1 MKARVTWAGDLTF
14 IGESNSGHAIAMSA
28 GAANGG
34 RDSCI
39 RPMEMVLV
47 GMGGCTAID
56 VVSILQKARQPVAD
70 CVVELQAERA
80 TTTPAVFTAINVHFI
95 VTGRDLSE
103 EQVKRAV
110 DLSADKYCSVSI
122 MLGKSVAISHSFEV
136 RQAD

>member
-14 IGESNSGHAIAMSA
+14 IGESNSGHSIAMSA

-39 RPMEMVLV
+39 RPMEMVLL

-56 VVSILQKARQPVAD
+56 VVSILKKARQNVLD
-70 CVVELQAERA
+70 CEVLLDAERA
-80 TTTPAVFTAINVHFI
+80 QGTPAVFTAIQVHYV
-95 VTGRDLSE
+95 VTGRGLTE

-110 DLSADKYCSVSI
+110 DLSAEKYCSVSI
-122 MLGKSVAISHSFEV
+122 MLGKSVDIRHSFEI
-136 RQAD
+136 REPE

>member
-14 IGESNSGHAIAMSA
+14 IGESNSGHAVAMSA

-34 RDSCI
+34 RDTCI

-56 VVSILQKARQPVAD
+56 VVSILKKARQDVAD
-70 CVVELQAERA
+70 CEVLLEAERA
-80 TTTPAVFTAINVHFI
+80 TTTPAVFTAIKVHFV
-95 VTGRDLSE
+95 VTGRGLNAD
-103 EQVKRAV
+103 QVKRAV

-136 RQAD
+136 REA

>member
-34 RDSCI
+34 RDTCI
-39 RPMEMVLV
+39 RPMEMVLL
-47 GMGGCTAID
+47 GMGGCTSID
-56 VVSILQKARQPVAD
+56 VVSILKKSRQDVAD
-70 CVVELQAERA
+70 CEVLLEAERA
-80 TTTPAVFTAINVHFI
+80 TTTPAVFTKINVHFI
-95 VTGRDLSE
+95 VTGRGLTD

-122 MLGKSVAISHSFEV
+122 MLGKAVEITHSYEV
-136 RQAD
+136 RNAE